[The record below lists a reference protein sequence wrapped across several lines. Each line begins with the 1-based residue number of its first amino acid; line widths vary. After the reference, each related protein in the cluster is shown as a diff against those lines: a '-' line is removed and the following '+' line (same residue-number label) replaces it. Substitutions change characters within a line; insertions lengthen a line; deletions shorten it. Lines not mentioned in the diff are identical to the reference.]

1 MKVLLDMVIS
11 PNGFIAR
18 EDGNEDWL
26 PAEGWDEFVAEATE
40 YDNVI
45 MGRET
50 YEQVTARYQ
59 DYNFDSVPVTHK
71 IIVTRQDTF
80 VAPDSYTV
88 VHSPEEALAYLKKA
102 KVKNAFL
109 IGGGVLNAEF
119 VKRNLV
125 THIQVTVTPYIIGKG
140 RSFLAPGDYELG
152 LTLVN
157 VKRLSIRRVKLTYKV
172 NA

>member
-1 MKVLLDMVIS
+1 MVIS

-26 PAEGWDEFVAEATE
+26 PAEGWDEFVTEATAH
-40 YDNVI
+40 NNII

-50 YEQVTARYQ
+50 YEQVTARYKN
-59 DYNFDSVPVTHK
+59 YNFDSVPVTHK

-80 VAPDSYTV
+80 TAPDGYIV
-88 VHSPEEALAYLKKA
+88 AHSPEEALTYLRKA
-102 KVKNAFL
+102 KVKTAFL

-119 VKRNLV
+119 VKQKLV

-152 LTLVN
+152 LTLVTM
-157 VKRLSIRRVKLTYKV
+157 KRLSIGRVKLTYKV